1 MWERDERESGGVE
14 VHPKEES
21 EVRVDE
27 GAATVGPRQFSE
39 LGTGMSTSPREPVSG
54 EEPVAG
60 EDEESESAEALERAA
75 EGIGLP
81 DVATRCSSDGQT
93 PAYRFSTA
101 AQSAHAGTLPVGRQ
115 LSGVFPMTVLPA
127 SVTVPVEL
135 KMPPP

>member
-60 EDEESESAEALERAA
+60 EDEESEPERPPRLLS
-75 EGIGLP
+75 GRRKGSVYRMSLQDVHRMGRPRHIGLVP
-81 DVATRCSSDGQT
+81 QLNRRTPGRFRWGDSCLECS
-93 PAYRFSTA
+93 R
-101 AQSAHAGTLPVGRQ
+101 
-115 LSGVFPMTVLPA
+115 
-127 SVTVPVEL
+127 
-135 KMPPP
+135 